1 MVQPKALLFDLG
13 NVLLPIDLS
22 LTYEAFAVYSL
33 LNTTEIADKIHTEQ
47 LWVSYEAGL
56 QTDEESRSFLRDKLV
71 ISCSDAQFDDAFSAL
86 LLGFH
91 PGVYDWISSLKSTYQ
106 LLLLSNTSSIHA
118 KRFTQVKLGPSG
130 ENLVS
135 LFHYVYYSFAM
146 GLVKP
151 DPRIYQRV
159 LQEQGLL
166 AEQVLFFD
174 DNVANI
180 NSARE
185 LGLQTCLVDPQ
196 KEFSQLQEKL
206 ETYVS

>member
-22 LTYEAFAVYSL
+22 LTYEAFAAYSL
-33 LNTTEIADKIHTEQ
+33 LNATEIADKIHSEQ

-56 QTDEESRSFLRDKLV
+56 QTDEEFRSFLRDKLV
-71 ISCSDAQFDDAFSAL
+71 LSCSDAQFDDAFSAL

-91 PGVYDWISSLKSTYQ
+91 PGVYEWISSLKSSYS
-106 LLLLSNTSSIHA
+106 LFLLSNTSSIHA
-118 KRFTQVKLGPSG
+118 NRFTQVKLGPLG
-130 ENLVS
+130 ENLFS
-135 LFHYVYYSFAM
+135 LFHHVYYSFNM

-151 DPRIYQRV
+151 NPSIYQRV

-180 NSARE
+180 ISANK
-185 LGLQTCLVDPQ
+185 LGIQTCLVNPQ
-196 KEFSQLQEKL
+196 FGFSQLQEKL
-206 ETYVS
+206 ETYVN